1 MKAREKQQEQQRER
15 ERKAQTGASQPP
27 AKTAKP
33 EKKEHPAAHDL
44 PQEVL
49 SRLPP
54 RNIMLQSYSENPA
67 DRFVILNSVK
77 LYQGQSTADGLQVVE
92 IRADGLLLRFEAY
105 EFFQPR

>member
-1 MKAREKQQEQQRER
+1 MKAREKQQEQQR

-27 AKTAKP
+27 AKTADP
-33 EKKEHPAAHDL
+33 VEKEHPAAHDL
-44 PQEVL
+44 PPEVL

-92 IRADGLLLRFEAY
+92 IRADGLLLKFEAY

>member
-1 MKAREKQQEQQRER
+1 MKAREKQQEQQQ
-15 ERKAQTGASQPP
+15 ERKAQTGGSKPP
-27 AKTAKP
+27 GRTAEPVKQA
-33 EKKEHPAAHDL
+33 HPAAHDL
-44 PQEVL
+44 PPEVQ

-77 LYQGQSTADGLQVVE
+77 LYQGQSTAAGLKVVE
-92 IRADGLLLRFEAY
+92 IRADGLLLEFETY